1 MNLLTLYQRDKI
13 LAKKNELELLVALQD
28 LDMMIEEISEVK
40 RLGFS
45 AERGEELTNA
55 REELASKISRP
66 LLYSYEKLK
75 KRYKRAIV
83 PVKEDNTCLGCFI
96 KLPTSISSIGRTDTS
111 VIYCEGCG
119 RILYWLF

>member
-1 MNLLTLYQRDKI
+1 MQ
-13 LAKKNELELLVALQD
+13 KKNELDLLVALQD

-45 AERGEELTNA
+45 AEREAELTNA
-55 REELASKISRP
+55 REDMAAKISKP

-96 KLPTSISSIGRTDTS
+96 KLPTSMSAIGRTDTA

-119 RILYWLF
+119 RILYWLS